1 MAPGYPAALLFTLAV
16 SIDAQPPV
24 LTQTVNEPK
33 PGDIEHYFAMDTSAF
48 TVPLPMNSGA
58 GQSWDFT
65 KLKAFS
71 GINTFSYVAA
81 SAVPASSAFAGCTMV
96 QYQPLFNNYMRSVT
110 TPTTQT
116 EVLGIESGSLIVTF
130 TNSAIMIKFPASF
143 GFTYADTIA
152 GGFKAGAYNGE
163 CDGDIVFSADAT
175 GTLQLPNGVTV
186 NDVLRVKSV
195 QSMTFTIFFPVGS
208 ARQIVYSYFSSQ
220 EKSPVLMVS
229 YQEITLGGGTPSVTS
244 SIFGSPSVF
253 TDVEEQGSFSGDIR
267 IFPVPVT
274 DALHISNL
282 PAEAS
287 AVRIR
292 DISGRIVEEMP
303 SSAIT
308 DISSLGPGVYF
319 VELPLA
325 ERTLR
330 KRFLKL

>member
-1 MAPGYPAALLFTLAV
+1 MATGYPVALFLILAV
-16 SIDAQPPV
+16 ALDAQPPV

-33 PGDIEHYFAMDTSAF
+33 PGDIEHYYAMDTSAF
-48 TVPLPMNSGA
+48 TVPLPTNAGA

-71 GINTFSYVAA
+71 GINTFSYLAA

-96 QYQPLFNNYMRSVT
+96 QYQPLFNNYMRSAT

-116 EVLGIESGSLIVTF
+116 EVLGIESGSLTVTF

-143 GFTYADTIA
+143 GVTYTDTIA

-175 GTLQLPNGVTV
+175 GTLHLPNGVKV

-195 QSMTFTIFFPVGS
+195 QSMTFTLFFPVGS
-208 ARQIVYSYFSSQ
+208 ARQIVYSYFSFQ
-220 EKSPVLMVS
+220 ERSPVLMVS
-229 YQEITLGGGTPSVTS
+229 YQEITLGSGTPSVTS

-253 TDVEEQGSFSGDIR
+253 TDVEERSSFPGDIR
-267 IFPVPVT
+267 VFPVPAS
-274 DALHISNL
+274 DALHISSL
-282 PAEAS
+282 PAEA
-287 AVRIR
+287 AVVRIR
-292 DISGRIVEEMP
+292 DISGRIVVEVP
-303 SSAIT
+303 SSATT
-308 DISSLGPGVYF
+308 DISGLEPGVYF

-325 ERTLR
+325 GRTLR